1 MDISFTPAAENA
13 VKQAKIEAEA
23 LGDAF
28 IGSEHILLGIL
39 KVKGCVAYELLRSRG
54 IEYSGV
60 LKLVKDMNGIHS
72 LSKDQPIAFTPK
84 SRRILE
90 RASQNSRGILGRA
103 GTDGLLRSML
113 EEKDCTAVK
122 VIERTG
128 VLCDELICDLTVSM
142 RSGEGLLS
150 KGEKKENSK
159 KLPPAISKYAV
170 PLYKSDREND
180 PVICREEEIGHI
192 IRILSRKTKNN
203 PCLLGEPGVGKTA
216 VVEGLAK
223 RIHTG
228 DVPDFLKGKIL
239 LSLDIP
245 SMLAGA
251 KYRGDFEERLKSV
264 LSEASQNDDIILFI
278 DELHTVMG
286 AGASE
291 GAIDASNILKPALS
305 RGGITLIGAT
315 TTDEYRKYI
324 ERDSAFER
332 RFQPIQ
338 IKEPDSQRACE
349 ILRGLKTRFEE
360 HHGLNISDQAI
371 EASVSLSLRYFPNR
385 RLPDKAIDLL
395 DEAASDKRL
404 KEEKT
409 RSDKMELDSIIKGID
424 SSNDS
429 DSYASLS
436 EKLKSKSDS
445 LITDKVIT
453 LTEAD
458 VKRTLSQKLG
468 RDITHPIPPHL
479 EERLKERI
487 FGQDEALIKICS
499 AIRCGM
505 LSLSER
511 NRPVS
516 VIMVYGESGVGK
528 TELGTALCDAMFGEG
543 LLLRIDM
550 AEYTEKHSISRLIG
564 APPGYV
570 GYGEEGILTK
580 WTRNNP
586 HSLVMFDD
594 AEKAH
599 PEVLNIISTVA
610 ESGAL
615 ACPNGKTADFKNTI
629 ILVNT
634 TLMEKERTAG
644 FSSDKD
650 RNIPSAIEQTFS
662 KSFLNKMDVI
672 VPFVTLSSNTLYKI
686 AKEKL
691 NEISSILSRKG
702 IETEVSDSVYLLCAD
717 IGRKR
722 GGARAV
728 TAFIKSEI
736 EEQIAMHLY
745 ENEENAGAK
754 LNIFENNGEIFI
766 KAVTDTSELHIMQ

>member
-13 VKQAKIEAEA
+13 VKQAKNEAEA

-28 IGSEHILLGIL
+28 IGSEHILLGLL
-39 KVKGCVAYELLRSRG
+39 KVKGSVAYELLRSRG
-54 IEYSGV
+54 IEYSGT
-60 LKLVKDMNGIHS
+60 LKLIKDMNGNHG
-72 LSKDQPIAFTPK
+72 LSKDQSIAFTPK
-84 SRRILE
+84 SRQILE
-90 RASQNSRGILGRA
+90 RASQNSHGILGRA
-103 GTDGLLRSML
+103 GTDGLLRSIL

-122 VIERTG
+122 IIERTG
-128 VLCDELICDLTVSM
+128 VLCDELICDLTVSI
-142 RSGEGLLS
+142 RSGEGLLN
-150 KGEKKENSK
+150 KAERKESAK
-159 KLPPAISKYAV
+159 KLPAAISKYAV
-170 PLYKSDREND
+170 PLYRSDIEND
-180 PVICREEEIGHI
+180 PVICRDEEIGHI

-223 RIHTG
+223 KIHIG

-264 LSEASQNDDIILFI
+264 LSEASQNHEIILFI

-332 RFQPIQ
+332 RFQPVQ
-338 IKEPDSQRACE
+338 IKEPDSNRACE

-360 HHGLNISDQAI
+360 HHGINISDQAI

-404 KEEKT
+404 SEEKS
-409 RSDKMELDSIIKGID
+409 RSNKIELNSIIKGLN
-424 SSNDS
+424 SSSDS

-436 EKLKSKSDS
+436 AKLKIKSDS
-445 LITDKVIT
+445 LMTDPVIT

-458 VKRTLSQKLG
+458 VKHTLSQKLG

-479 EERLKERI
+479 EEHLKERI

-511 NRPVS
+511 NRPAS
-516 VIMVYGESGVGK
+516 VIMIYGESGVGK
-528 TELGTALCDAMFGEG
+528 TVVGAALSEAIFGKD

-570 GYGEEGILTK
+570 GYGEEGVLTK

-586 HSLVMFDD
+586 HSLILFDD

-599 PEVLNIISTVA
+599 PEVLNIISTIA
-610 ESGAL
+610 ESGVL
-615 ACPNGKTADFKNTI
+615 SCPNGKTADFRNTI

-634 TLMEKERTAG
+634 TLTEKERSAG

-650 RNIPSAIEQTFS
+650 RNIPSSVEQTFS
-662 KSFLNKMDVI
+662 KSFLNKMDCV
-672 VPFVTLSSNTLYKI
+672 VPFLPLSSNALIKI

-691 NEISSILSRKG
+691 LEIASILHQKG
-702 IETEVSDSVYLLCAD
+702 IETEISDSVYLLCAE
-717 IGRKR
+717 IGKKR

-728 TAFIKSEI
+728 TAFIKTEI
-736 EEQIAMHLY
+736 EEQIARYLY
-745 ENEENAGAK
+745 ENEEIYGTK

-766 KAVTDTSELHIMQ
+766 KSVTDLSTMHIM